1 MPESCKENEIE
12 VTSEQAEV
20 LIIADST
27 ELDYET
33 GFSLRYIQDSGKP
46 LPKPPPSIWVP
57 GSENRGFRGQTGSDS
72 GKPLPK
78 PPPSIWVPGSEN
90 RGFRGQ
96 TGSGGPIEKFILNA
110 IPKVRDPNRPW
121 ESIASIV
128 TEYSLA
134 SLFGVSQRR

>member
-1 MPESCKENEIE
+1 MPENCKENEIE

-33 GFSLRYIQDSGKP
+33 GFSLRYIQ
-46 LPKPPPSIWVP
+46 
-57 GSENRGFRGQTGSDS
+57 DS